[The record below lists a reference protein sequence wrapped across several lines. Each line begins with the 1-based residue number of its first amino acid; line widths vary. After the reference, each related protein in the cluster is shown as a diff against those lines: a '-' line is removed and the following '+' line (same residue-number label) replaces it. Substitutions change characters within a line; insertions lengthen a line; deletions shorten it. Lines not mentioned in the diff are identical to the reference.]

1 MKISIY
7 AYGKNLDPHNVFEG
21 KLRSEDIKNWP
32 SPSYFN
38 NRLRC
43 SPIILEN
50 EDVERAKQTFLN
62 GDGQFEPGVQ
72 VNVAAE
78 LILHG
83 KYRIYQQFDK
93 DELILMLASILKKSD
108 VPAVAAEISRLAGD

>member
-32 SPSYFN
+32 APSNFT

-43 SPIILEN
+43 SPIVLGNKDIGQIKY
-50 EDVERAKQTFLN
+50 AFLN
-62 GDGQFEPGVQ
+62 SDGEFEPGVQ

-78 LILHG
+78 LVLHG
-83 KYRIYQQFDK
+83 KYRIYQQLGQK
-93 DELILMLASILKKSD
+93 ELVLMLASILKKSD
-108 VPAVAAEISRLAGD
+108 VPAVAAEILRLAGD